1 MVQITIPKRLEKNFR
16 FLMFNEE
23 GSICLFTNLNAI
35 DIKQKTYTYHHEPY
49 MLQFQ
54 ESSKVQPL
62 HSRGADIPKF
72 GFKFCPF
79 IMMPSKDVPLKP
91 LIGTIAILFHLLNK
105 LHFLFHCC
113 F

>member
-79 IMMPSKDVPLKP
+79 IMMPSKDV
-91 LIGTIAILFHLLNK
+91 AILFHLLNK